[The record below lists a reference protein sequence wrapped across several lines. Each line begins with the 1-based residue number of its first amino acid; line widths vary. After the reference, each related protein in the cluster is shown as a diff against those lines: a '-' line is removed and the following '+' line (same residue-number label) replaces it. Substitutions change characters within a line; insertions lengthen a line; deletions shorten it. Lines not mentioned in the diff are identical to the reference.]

1 MRVQS
6 FKNGVRLSCSQMEL
20 IQLRMALSDRCSDLG
35 QILSGSENPDALE
48 MISLH
53 LDMCRKM
60 YEEMLRL

>member
-1 MRVQS
+1 
-6 FKNGVRLSCSQMEL
+6 MEL

-35 QILSGSENPDALE
+35 QILSGSEDPDALQ
-48 MISLH
+48 MISFH